1 MSVSKRKSHIVAAI
15 ISAVLLM
22 SCLGGCWYVSKREDS
37 KKNEVSRQI
46 SEMQHLTNN
55 KRVMDAI
62 NAEQKEVCVI
72 QRFKFP
78 KVVTVTDRYGY
89 LDGEYLFV
97 CREEMYKHKE
107 KGKKGKVEVKWK
119 TGYTWSNSGEVCFDN
134 NIPLED
140 LGRAFFVC
148 RNVDKGC
155 DLDTAKRQIDRDQK
169 RIKYYYMTPDA
180 ELSFIAELGGHR
192 ARIVG
197 LNGGRGCIVE
207 GSVEDLAAQYRSN
220 ESLEKYKLWLAFAI
234 IILAG
239 ILWYELDKSKKKK
252 Y

>member
-1 MSVSKRKSHIVAAI
+1 
-15 ISAVLLM
+15 
-22 SCLGGCWYVSKREDS
+22 
-37 KKNEVSRQI
+37 
-46 SEMQHLTNN
+46 
-55 KRVMDAI
+55 
-62 NAEQKEVCVI
+62 
-72 QRFKFP
+72 
-78 KVVTVTDRYGY
+78 
-89 LDGEYLFV
+89 
-97 CREEMYKHKE
+97 
-107 KGKKGKVEVKWK
+107 
-119 TGYTWSNSGEVCFDN
+119 
-134 NIPLED
+134 
-140 LGRAFFVC
+140 
-148 RNVDKGC
+148 
-155 DLDTAKRQIDRDQK
+155 AKRQIDRDQK